1 MAMTTDPV
9 CGMRFDTEDAA
20 AGTEHEGET
29 YFFCSQTCH
38 DSFTADPA
46 AYRTAS
52 EHGLGEEVQNRS
64 RPAYEEHG
72 PSGSARH
79 ALPTTHPPGGAAT
92 HSDLTGHAEE
102 HARHPDA
109 HDTHDAHAGH
119 GGHGA
124 HDKHA
129 GHSVAMFRDRFWLSV
144 LLTVPILFWSE
155 MVQDWLGY
163 AAPSFP
169 LADRIPAIFGLIVFV
184 YGGAP
189 FLKGGV
195 AEVRDRAPGM
205 MLLISLAIVVAF
217 VSSLASEVG
226 LLDLEFWWELALL
239 IDVMLLGHWQ
249 EMKALGQAS
258 GALEALAALLPD
270 EAEVLDESG
279 PRVVP
284 VSDLRAGDLVLVRS
298 GARVSAD
305 GTIEEGTAEFDES
318 MITGESKPVRRGPG
332 DTVVAGTVATDSS
345 VRVRVTAVGEETALA
360 GIQRLV
366 AQAQASRS
374 RAQALADRAAA
385 ALFYVAV
392 AAGVATFAVWASL
405 GDVGEAVER
414 SVTVLVISC
423 PHALGLAIPLVIAL
437 STSVAARSGIL
448 VKDRLALER
457 MRIVDTVLFDKTGTL
472 TVGRPAVRDVV
483 GVGIEPDEVLRL
495 AAAVESDS
503 EHPLARAIVR
513 AAPSDRPLPTA
524 SDFRSLTGRGV
535 QATIDGSSVEV
546 GGPALLRERGVDD
559 PPEIREEL
567 EKWRQRGASVLLVLR
582 DQKVVG
588 ALALEDEVRAES
600 VEAIRQL
607 HDMGVRVVMLTGD
620 ARQVAEAVAEDV
632 GLDEVIAEVL
642 PEDKD
647 AAVTQ
652 LRQQGYQVAM
662 VGDGVNDAPALARAD
677 VGIAIGAGTDVAIE
691 SAGVVLASDD
701 PRGVVSVRR
710 LSETSYRKMVQ
721 NLGWALGY
729 NVVAIPLAAGV
740 FAWAGISFPP
750 AVGAVAMSLST
761 IVVAFN
767 AMLLRNVDLGPRG
780 SHREDA
786 DERRAS
792 RTGTPVPG

>member
-9 CGMRFDTEDAA
+9 CGMRIDTEDAA
-20 AGTEHEGET
+20 ASTEYEGET

-38 DSFTADPA
+38 DAFTADPA
-46 AYRTAS
+46 SYVTAS
-52 EHGLGEEVQNRS
+52 QPGRDEAAAHGD
-64 RPAYEEHG
+64 
-72 PSGSARH
+72 H
-79 ALPTTHPPGGAAT
+79 A
-92 HSDLTGHAEE
+92 GHAGE
-102 HARHPDA
+102 HAQPHGA
-109 HDTHDAHAGH
+109 HDAHAGH
-119 GGHGA
+119 AGHDG
-124 HDKHA
+124 HA

-144 LLTVPILFWSE
+144 LLTVPILIWSG
-155 MVQDWLGY
+155 MVQDWLGFT
-163 AAPSFP
+163 APSFP
-169 LADRIPAIFGLIVFV
+169 LAERIPAIFGLIVFV

-195 AEVRDRAPGM
+195 TEVRDRAPGM
-205 MLLISLAIVVAF
+205 MLLISLAILVAF
-217 VSSLASEVG
+217 VSSLASEFG

-270 EAEVLDESG
+270 EAEVLDGSG

-284 VSDLRAGDLVLVRS
+284 VSHLRPGDLVLVRS
-298 GARVSAD
+298 GARVPAD
-305 GTIEEGTAEFDES
+305 GTVEDGTAEFDES
-318 MITGESKPVRRGPG
+318 MITGESRSVLRGPG
-332 DTVVAGTVATDSS
+332 DTVVAGTVATDNS

-385 ALFYVAV
+385 ALFYIAV
-392 AAGVATFAVWASL
+392 VAGVTTFAVWASL

-457 MRIVDTVLFDKTGTL
+457 MRTVDTVLFDKTGTL

-495 AAAVESDS
+495 AAAVEADS

-513 AAPSDRPLPTA
+513 AAPSDRPLPDA
-524 SDFRSLTGRGV
+524 SAFRSLTGRGV

-559 PPEIREEL
+559 PAEIREVL
-567 EKWRQRGASVLLVLR
+567 EKWRRRGASVLLVLR
-582 DQKVVG
+582 DRKVVG
-588 ALALEDEVRAES
+588 ALALEDEIRPES
-600 VEAIRQL
+600 VEASRQL
-607 HDMGVRVVMLTGD
+607 HDLGVRVVMLTGD
-620 ARQVAEAVAEDV
+620 ARQVAEAVAEEV
-632 GLDEVIAEVL
+632 GVDEVIAEVL

-647 AAVTQ
+647 TAVTQ

-710 LSETSYRKMVQ
+710 LSEFSYRKMVQ

-729 NVVAIPLAAGV
+729 NVLAIPLAAGV

-767 AMLLRNVDLGPRG
+767 AMLLRSVDLGPRRSG
-780 SHREDA
+780 RDDA
-786 DERRAS
+786 DERRPS
-792 RTGTPVPG
+792 RTGTPIPG